1 MMVAGVNCLHFSHG
15 RNHGLILGND
25 AFFLN
30 TTCPELLLNLYIS
43 FEIFIRREN
52 EKNPY
57 ENHPC

>member
-1 MMVAGVNCLHFSHG
+1 MVAGVNWCEKAFDDELYKS
-15 RNHGLILGND
+15 
-25 AFFLN
+25 FFLN
-30 TTCPELLLNLYIS
+30 TTYPELLLNLYIS